1 MALVR
6 ARLAS
11 VSFVAA
17 ALASAVAADG
27 GAPKPLAHEWREV
40 GTNHWQIVSAGEE
53 PDATDAAENNR
64 GACPA
69 GMIEVKGAMR
79 VTPIGDALQKGVCSK
94 WINRDFPERCASFDQ
109 AKWKALR
116 DKLATKAMHFCIDRY
131 EYPNR
136 KGEFPVVYVNFPE
149 AVTLCK
155 SQSKRLCSEEEW
167 TFACEGED
175 ARPYPYG
182 FDRDKDACVVD
193 KPWRPF
199 DPAAYGKKDTLVREL
214 DHLWQGVASGTQ
226 PKCKS
231 PFGVYDMIGNVDEW
245 TRASIPGRQSILKGG
260 YWGPVR
266 TRCRPS
272 TRAHGEAHVFYQQGL
287 RCCRDAP

>member
-1 MALVR
+1 MR
-6 ARLAS
+6 ARLLS

-17 ALASAVAADG
+17 AVASAVAADG
-27 GAPKPLAHEWREV
+27 EAPKPLAHEWREV
-40 GTNHWQIVSAGEE
+40 GTNHWQIVSAGEAPE
-53 PDATDAAENNR
+53 TTDAAENNR
-64 GACPA
+64 GACPV

-109 AKWKALR
+109 EKWKALR

-131 EYPNR
+131 EYPNK

-149 AVTLCK
+149 AVALCK

-199 DPAAYGKKDTLVREL
+199 DPGAYGKKDSLVREL